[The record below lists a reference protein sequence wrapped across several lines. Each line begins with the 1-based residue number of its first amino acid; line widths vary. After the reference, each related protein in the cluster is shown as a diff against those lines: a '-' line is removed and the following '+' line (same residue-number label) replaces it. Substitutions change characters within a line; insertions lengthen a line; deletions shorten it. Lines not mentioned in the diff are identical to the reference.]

1 MFVLRESKRLIIC
14 RGYARACVRVYADRR
29 ITRSFAR
36 GVIVHAVTKRNG
48 EEGKGR
54 DRERERKKGKRNGD
68 RNDLIRHGWIVS
80 KLRGFDVHVRS
91 IESGK
96 YLS

>member
-1 MFVLRESKRLIIC
+1 M
-14 RGYARACVRVYADRR
+14 RVYADRR
-29 ITRSFAR
+29 ITWSFAR

-80 KLRGFDVHVRS
+80 KLRGFDVHVSRAGNIYPDSSFHEAS
-91 IESGK
+91 IIRN
-96 YLS
+96 

>member
-1 MFVLRESKRLIIC
+1 MDTH
-14 RGYARACVRVYADRR
+14 ARACVYTR
-29 ITRSFAR
+29 IVVLR
-36 GVIVHAVTKRNG
+36 GRLLAVLSCMLLQNGTGKRER
-48 EEGKGR
+48 EEI
-54 DRERERKKGKRNGD
+54 ERERKKGKRNGD